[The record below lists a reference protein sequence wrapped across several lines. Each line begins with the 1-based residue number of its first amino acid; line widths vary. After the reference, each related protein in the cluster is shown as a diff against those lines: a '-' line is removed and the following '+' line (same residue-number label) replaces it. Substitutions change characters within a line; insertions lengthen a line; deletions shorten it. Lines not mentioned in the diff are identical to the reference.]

1 MRENGCVLCKKVA
14 SGEEKLEAVY
24 LEEWSVTHSIG
35 GEVLAHVLAISGDH
49 VPSAK
54 EMGRLPEDRAKNTD
68 VTEFGYAFNVNNGS
82 DAGQEMFLYLRA
94 DVMGGRK
101 VRVT

>member
-1 MRENGCVLCKKVA
+1 VSENGCVLCKKVA

-35 GEVLAHVLAISGDH
+35 GEALAHVLVIPRDH

-54 EMGRLPEDRAKNTD
+54 EMGRLPEDREKTRMSPNL
-68 VTEFGYAFNVNNGS
+68 VTRSTSTAAVT
-82 DAGQEMFLYLRA
+82 R
-94 DVMGGRK
+94 
-101 VRVT
+101 VRRCFFTCART

>member
-1 MRENGCVLCKKVA
+1 MSPQRRRWGG
-14 SGEEKLEAVY
+14 SRR
-24 LEEWSVTHSIG
+24 IG
-35 GEVLAHVLAISGDH
+35 
-49 VPSAK
+49 
-54 EMGRLPEDRAKNTD
+54 KNTD

>member
-1 MRENGCVLCKKVA
+1 
-14 SGEEKLEAVY
+14 LEAVY

-35 GEVLAHVLAISGDH
+35 GEVLAHVLVISGDH

-54 EMGRLPEDRAKNTD
+54 DRAKNTD

-82 DAGQEMFLYLRA
+82 DAGQEMFLHLRA

>member
-1 MRENGCVLCKKVA
+1 M
-14 SGEEKLEAVY
+14 
-24 LEEWSVTHSIG
+24 
-35 GEVLAHVLAISGDH
+35 AHVLVIPRDH

-68 VTEFGYAFNVNNGS
+68 VTEFGYAFNLNNGS

-94 DVMGGRK
+94 DAMGGRK